1 MGDIVAL
8 ADMVERLGVEQVL
21 RLLTEVKEFDQ
32 SCGITDDDWQET
44 DKPWIDGVQRLLSG
58 ARLPLREVI

>member
-8 ADMVERLGVEQVL
+8 ADMVERLGVEEVL

-32 SCGITDDDWQET
+32 SCGITEDWREK
-44 DKPWIDGVQRLLSG
+44 DKLWIDGVRRLLSS
-58 ARLPLREVI
+58 AAFSHQ